1 MTARRIEIAQR
12 RQMLISRAVTQR
24 AELAKLTEYWRE
36 PLALADG
43 AYRLGKIL
51 RRRPAIAIA
60 TVAILARM
68 KSQRI
73 LALSGYLLT
82 LWQLYRAWRGR
93 TQEKAGHVSP

>member
-1 MTARRIEIAQR
+1 MTTRRIEVAQR
-12 RQMLISRAVTQR
+12 RQMLVSRAATQR
-24 AELAKLTEYWRE
+24 AELAKLAGYWRD

-60 TVAILARM
+60 AVAILVRM

-82 LWQLYRAWRGR
+82 LWQLYRAWCGR
-93 TQEKAGHVSP
+93 TQEKAGHTPP